1 MPKVQDIINIR
12 VSALQRQVENVKSLI
27 TEPRGVFETID
38 SMIRTA
44 RMANRETLKAIGVG
58 VPGLGGMK
66 ISGAGILQN
75 ITRKLGTNVRRL
87 IRR

>member
-1 MPKVQDIINIR
+1 MPKVQDVINIR

-44 RMANRETLKAIGVG
+44 RMANRETLKTIGVG
-58 VPGLGGMK
+58 IPGVTGMK
-66 ISGAGILQN
+66 LSGAGILQN
-75 ITRKLGTNVRRL
+75 ITRKLGTN
-87 IRR
+87 IRRFLRR